1 MPVQKD
7 PRAHPSKLTNPNTR
21 DYVNA
26 RGLSRKHIFDSV
38 KASLERLDTDYID
51 VLQCHRFDDS
61 VEIPEIM
68 DALHDVVQSGKV
80 RYIGMSSCYAWQF
93 HAMQA
98 YARENKKTQFISLQ
112 DFYCAVYREEE
123 REAFPTAKV
132 RLPLMAPLALL
143 WLTYLNLTQ
152 LFGMG
157 IIPWSPLARGYLT
170 RPWKEQNNTKRAQ
183 SDPNFAKFVGL
194 GNEHEESALQ
204 SINEA

>member
-1 MPVQKD
+1 MN
-7 PRAHPSKLTNPNTR
+7 AH
-21 DYVNA
+21 
-26 RGLSRKHIFDSV
+26 GLSRKHIFDSV
-38 KASLERLDTDYID
+38 NASLERLDTDYID

-132 RLPLMAPLALL
+132 TLPVLSARSL
-143 WLTYLNLTQ
+143 LTYSLAGVSQ

-170 RPWKEQNNTKRAQ
+170 RPWKEQSNTKRAQ
-183 SDPNFAKFVGL
+183 TDPNFAKFVGL

-204 SINEA
+204 AINEA